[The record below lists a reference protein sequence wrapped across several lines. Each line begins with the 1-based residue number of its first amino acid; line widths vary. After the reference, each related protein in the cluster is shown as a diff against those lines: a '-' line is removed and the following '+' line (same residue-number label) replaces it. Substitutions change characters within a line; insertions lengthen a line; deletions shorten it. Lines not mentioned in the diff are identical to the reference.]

1 MKKRYI
7 VGLFLLV
14 LIALTFNVGNFGP
27 VRPFIQLPG
36 EAYPGTAYGFLGVG
50 VLNTFLAS
58 VLVYLILFSLPLIFR
73 PASRPAEQVP
83 SSKSYNFLEMITE
96 TGYNFVEGIVG
107 SQNVKA
113 FFPYFMT
120 FFMLVLTANLT
131 SMIPGFDSIGLW
143 EPKPEFYMHKAEHDA
158 EILAQSKFDEFT
170 ASAAGDTAKLNASI
184 FNELSMQFKMA
195 VLGKDAVALAE
206 LEPTE
211 LTELGQASLAKYN
224 STQLLDLLKNDK
236 LAAYLDAENLAEVLA
251 GGHHGEEAAP
261 AEEEHSE
268 EEAATEEHSDEATAT
283 GEHATEE
290 PHTTVDV
297 ADSHLFHTL
306 AVAYEEQVNA
316 KNTGDL
322 KVDII
327 PGVLGFLQN
336 APVDENDKKPDNADY
351 TIVPFLRPAA
361 SDLTF
366 TLALS
371 LMTMG
376 MVQIVGFRYLGFRY
390 LVKFFNFGGILGAV
404 DTMANNPIQG
414 MISGL
419 IDPAVGLIELISE
432 FAKIISFAFRLL
444 GAVFGGM
451 VLLFVMANLA
461 PIANIAFFG
470 LEMFVGSIQALVFAM
485 LSVIFIN
492 GATHAHGGHDE
503 HHDDGHAHH

>member
-14 LIALTFNVGNFGP
+14 LIALTANVGNFGP

-36 EAYPGTAYGFLGVG
+36 EAYPGTAYGLFGVG

-83 SSKSYNFLEMITE
+83 SSNGYNFLEMITE

-131 SMIPGFDSIGLW
+131 SMIPGFDSIGFW
-143 EPKPEFYMHKAEHDA
+143 EPKPEFYLHKAEHDA
-158 EILAQSKFDEFT
+158 EIAGQAAFDELKEKAGTDLVKLQTLVAEKVNHPDFK
-170 ASAAGDTAKLNASI
+170 AA
-184 FNELSMQFKMA
+184 
-195 VLGKDAVALAE
+195 ALQADE
-206 LEPTE
+206 TH
-211 LTELGQASLAKYN
+211 LTQ
-224 STQLLDLLKNDK
+224 LLKNDA
-236 LAAYLDAENLAEVLA
+236 LAKYLDAEYLAIAL
-251 GGHHGEEAAP
+251 GGEHHGEEAAP

-268 EEAATEEHSDEATAT
+268 EEAATEEHSEEATT
-283 GEHATEE
+283 EEHATDEG
-290 PHTTVDV
+290 HTTVDV
-297 ADSHLFHTL
+297 TTEEFFHTL
-306 AVAYEEQVNA
+306 AHEYEVQVDA

-336 APVDENDKKPDNADY
+336 ASTDENGKKVAEADY

-376 MVQIVGFRYLGFRY
+376 MVQIVGFRYLGARY
-390 LVKFFNFGGILGAV
+390 LVKFFNFGGMLKGV
-404 DTMANNPIQG
+404 DTFANNPIQG
-414 MISGL
+414 MISGI

-503 HHDDGHAHH
+503 HHDDGHGHH

>member
-7 VGLFLLV
+7 VGLCLLGLAFLTADKGYFLN
-14 LIALTFNVGNFGP
+14 IGP
-27 VRPFIQLPG
+27 VRPYIQLPG
-36 EAYPGTAYGFLGVG
+36 EAYPEIASDFMFGAG

-58 VLVYLILFSLPLIFR
+58 LLVYAILFALPLIFR

-83 SSKSYNFLEMITE
+83 SSRGYNFLEMITE

-131 SMIPGFDSIGLW
+131 SMIPGFDSIGFW
-143 EPKPEFYMHKAEHDA
+143 ENKPHFYELKAMKE
-158 EILAQSKFDEFT
+158 
-170 ASAAGDTAKLNASI
+170 AKLEGEAQ
-184 FNELSMQFKMA
+184 FNELK
-195 VLGKDAVALAE
+195 E
-206 LEPTE
+206 
-211 LTELGQASLAKYN
+211 
-224 STQLLDLLKNDK
+224 
-236 LAAYLDAENLAEVLA
+236 LA
-251 GGHHGEEAAP
+251 GGDLVKFQTLVAEKVTHPAFKDAALHATGEDQLKQLLNNSTLASYLDEEYLNIALGFAEPHGEEGN
-261 AEEEHSE
+261 HE
-268 EEAATEEHSDEATAT
+268 EEASTEEHPADESHDEEAT
-283 GEHATEE
+283 TEE
-290 PHTTVDV
+290 PATDESHEVDLAHPSVDV
-297 ADSHLFHTL
+297 TTADFFDTL
-306 AVAYEEQVNA
+306 AHEYKLQVDA
-316 KNTGDL
+316 KNVGDFANEI
-322 KVDII
+322 V
-327 PGVLGFLQN
+327 PGVFGILQN
-336 APVDENDKKPDNADY
+336 AYPDENDKKPDNADY

-371 LMTMG
+371 LMTMI
-376 MVQIVGFRYLGFRY
+376 MVQIVGFRYLGPRY
-390 LVKFFNFGGILGAV
+390 LVKFFNFGGMLGAV